1 MRLEFD
7 SDTIELPFNTI
18 EAFENTV
25 AEGSSRAQEFLRA
38 GIKAAQTGNRAQ
50 ARQYL
55 LRVTETEPEN
65 ENAWLWLAS
74 ISEYPE
80 ELLIFLNNVLEVNP
94 TNERAL
100 EWLKA
105 TNSLLAVTFV
115 QRGIDAAKTTRN
127 DFAKQCF
134 YQALAYDAKN
144 ESAWLWLAFVS
155 GSAEEKRTHL
165 DKVLRINPANEAARN
180 ALKDVQKEMAQT
192 LLQKAAA
199 SADDRPAANEM
210 LIEVLQKCPE
220 MTEAWFLK
228 SDLTDNADEKIECFE
243 KILEI
248 NPAHEA
254 ARTSLNSLLT
264 AMKKV
269 ESPTEYEN
277 FQTEEAESFA
287 DEAEEFVGENRFEE
301 NSQSE
306 KTKNNNSAQDFEFT
320 RISDENDYS
329 TAELNENIYLSAEQE
344 SEPNRTGENEDVS
357 FDEKMFLG
365 GEMQSAE
372 ENFTPSSNYEVETN
386 AVENEYRTED
396 SDAAENDF
404 AENDFGEQF
413 FQDVNAHSNEF
424 ENEETELM
432 NNASPKFAETAEMEE
447 TEQEEEYIF
456 APNDAPTTS
465 EISQPNDNNSSN
477 NFNQEN
483 NNMLEVENYHSNNY
497 SAGFDSN
504 EKSVYEKSGVTE
516 VEEAKEFSDEP
527 ERQTLLN
534 RQLESAVCPFCNAEN
549 NAQAFDCGTC
559 RAVLSLSDLEMLL
572 ANQTADTEMLG
583 QAVERMERV
592 KNLSGFGEN
601 ELLYLGIGHI
611 NLKNPRQGFSYL
623 QKALQANPNNVLL
636 SSQVNALA
644 IRLEEIERQEEV
656 HDAMIKGKT
665 ILVVDDSPTVRKLI
679 SGKLEKSGHEV
690 VCAVDGMDALA
701 KLNEIAPDL
710 ILLDITMPR
719 MDGYQVCK
727 LIRSN
732 PVTKDIPVVMI
743 SGKDGF
749 FDKVRGRMAGTT
761 GYITKP
767 FGPETLMKALDVYIQ
782 PGGENVFSV
791 EEAEVLMEV

>member
-1 MRLEFD
+1 
-7 SDTIELPFNTI
+7 
-18 EAFENTV
+18 A
-25 AEGSSRAQEFLRA
+25 
-38 GIKAAQTGNRAQ
+38 
-50 ARQYL
+50 
-55 LRVTETEPEN
+55 
-65 ENAWLWLAS
+65 
-74 ISEYPE
+74 
-80 ELLIFLNNVLEVNP
+80 
-94 TNERAL
+94 
-100 EWLKA
+100 
-105 TNSLLAVTFV
+105 
-115 QRGIDAAKTTRN
+115 
-127 DFAKQCF
+127 
-134 YQALAYDAKN
+134 
-144 ESAWLWLAFVS
+144 
-155 GSAEEKRTHL
+155 
-165 DKVLRINPANEAARN
+165 
-180 ALKDVQKEMAQT
+180 
-192 LLQKAAA
+192 
-199 SADDRPAANEM
+199 
-210 LIEVLQKCPE
+210 EVLQKCPE

-228 SDLTDNADEKIECFE
+228 SDLTDNEDEKIECFE

-264 AMKKV
+264 AMKNV
-269 ESPTEYEN
+269 GSPTEYGN

-287 DEAEEFVGENRFEE
+287 DEAEEFVEENRFEE

-306 KTKNNNSAQDFEFT
+306 KTKNNNSAQNFEFT
-320 RISDENDYS
+320 QISDENDYS

-357 FDEKMFLG
+357 FDKKMFFG
-365 GEMQSAE
+365 GETQSVEESFSPFAE
-372 ENFTPSSNYEVETN
+372 NRQPETAPDSNAESDESRIEETKTDFVSFTAPEAAFTPSSNYEVETN

-432 NNASPKFAETAEMEE
+432 NNASPKFAETVEMEE

-465 EISQPNDNNSSN
+465 ETSQPDDGNSSD

-516 VEEAKEFSDEP
+516 VEVAKEFSDEP
-527 ERQTLLN
+527 ERQTSPKW
-534 RQLESAVCPFCNAEN
+534 QPESVACPFCNAEN

-782 PGGENVFSV
+782 SGGENVFSV